1 MSAAAIDSNV
11 LNGLFENQKKLD
23 DLFDSIFDDGNYFI
37 SSESSSQTETSYA
50 ASSSRRSMAPKQS
63 RVRDS
68 LVAIKERCPYFFV
81 LPVVLEIAAIY
92 VVVANF
98 W

>member
-1 MSAAAIDSNV
+1 MSAAAIDRNV

-37 SSESSSQTETSYA
+37 SSESSSQSESSYA
-50 ASSSRRSMAPKQS
+50 ASSSLRSMTPKPN
-63 RVRDS
+63 RVRES
-68 LVAIKERCPYFFV
+68 LVTIKERCPYFFL

>member
-1 MSAAAIDSNV
+1 MSAAAIDSKV

-37 SSESSSQTETSYA
+37 SSESSSQSNNNYIA
-50 ASSSRRSMAPKQS
+50 PSSLRSMTPKQS
-63 RVRDS
+63 RVRES
-68 LVAIKERCPYFFV
+68 LMTIKERCPYFFL